1 MKAAIISITKNGT
14 AISYRIASS
23 LKNEHQCIRYAFE
36 KYSDKNTVSFG
47 SLSDLVSDIFGR
59 YDALIFICACGIA
72 VRTIS
77 PFISS
82 KLTDP
87 AVIAVDEQGKF
98 AVSLLSGHIGK
109 ANALTKKIAGIL
121 NAVPVITTAT
131 DIGEKFS
138 PDSFAAANYLYICE
152 MEMAKE
158 IAAAVLNN
166 EKIGI
171 CSNYAIENLP
181 DIFVSQSNI
190 GIKISEDY
198 SGDPFGKTL
207 HLVPKNIVIGTGCKR
222 NTDAETFE
230 NFILKNLEKYNIP
243 IWRVRSVNTIN
254 LKKNENA
261 ICSFSKKYGISL
273 SFFSAEQLMA
283 VQGNFSRSEFVL
295 KTTGT
300 DCVCE
305 RSACADGG
313 RLLFPKYAENGM
325 TIAAAELPVHI
336 DFEKEIL

>member
-1 MKAAIISITKNGT
+1 MKTAIISITKNGT
-14 AISYRIASS
+14 AISNRIASS
-23 LKNEHQCIRYAFE
+23 FNDQHQCIRYSFE
-36 KYSDKNTVSFG
+36 KYSDKNTISFG
-47 SLSDLVSDIFGR
+47 SLIGLVSDIFSR

-72 VRTIS
+72 VRTIA

-82 KLTDP
+82 KITDP
-87 AVIAVDEQGKF
+87 AVIAVDEQGNF

-109 ANALTKKIAGIL
+109 ANALTKMIARIL

-138 PDSFAAANYLYICE
+138 PDSFAAANDLHICE

-171 CSNYAIENLP
+171 YSDYAVENLP
-181 DIFVSQSNI
+181 DIFVSHSNI

-198 SGDPFGKTL
+198 SGNPFGSTL

-222 NTDAETFE
+222 NIDAETFE
-230 NFILKNLEKYNIP
+230 KFTLKNLEKHSIP

-261 ICSFSKKYGISL
+261 ICRFSKKYGIPL
-273 SFFSAEQLMA
+273 RFFSAEQLMA

-305 RSACADGG
+305 RSACAGGG
-313 RLLFPKYAENGM
+313 RLISPKYAENGM

>member
-1 MKAAIISITKNGT
+1 MKAAIISITKNGMT
-14 AISYRIASS
+14 ISDRIAS
-23 LKNEHQCIRYAFE
+23 LFQNEYQCTRFAFD
-36 KYSDKNTVSFG
+36 KYSNTNTVPFG
-47 SLSDLVSDIFGR
+47 SLSSLGSDVFGS

-72 VRTIS
+72 VRTIA

-131 DIGEKFS
+131 DIGGKFS
-138 PDSFAAANYLYICE
+138 PDSFAAANDLHICE
-152 MEMAKE
+152 MGMAKE

-171 CSNYAIENLP
+171 YSDYAIKNLP
-181 DIFVSQSNI
+181 DIFVSQSDI
-190 GIKISEDY
+190 GINISENC
-198 SGDPFGKTL
+198 SCEPFGKTL

-222 NTDAETFE
+222 NTDEKTFE
-230 NFILKNLEKYNIP
+230 QFILKNLRKHSIP
-243 IWRVRSVNTIN
+243 IWRVRSVNTID
-254 LKKNENA
+254 LKKNEGA
-261 ICSFSKKYGISL
+261 IYSFSKKYRIPL
-273 SFFSAEQLMA
+273 RFFTSEQLMA
-283 VQGNFSRSEFVL
+283 VQGDFSRSEFVL

-313 RLLFPKYAENGM
+313 RLIFPKYAENGM

>member
-1 MKAAIISITKNGT
+1 MKTAIISITKNGT
-14 AISYRIASS
+14 AISDKIASS
-23 LKNEHQCIRYAFE
+23 FNNQHQCIRYSFE

-47 SLSDLVSDIFGR
+47 SLSGLVSDIFSR
-59 YDALIFICACGIA
+59 FDALIFICACGIA
-72 VRTIS
+72 VRTIA

-82 KLTDP
+82 KITDP
-87 AVIAVDEQGKF
+87 AVIAVDEQGIF
-98 AVSLLSGHIGK
+98 VVSLLSGHIRK
-109 ANALTKKIAGIL
+109 ANALTKKIAAIL
-121 NAVPVITTAT
+121 GAVPVVTTAT
-131 DIGEKFS
+131 DIGGRFS
-138 PDSFAAANYLYICE
+138 PDSFAAANDLHICE

-171 CSNYAIENLP
+171 YSDYTVKNLP

-198 SGDPFGKTL
+198 SGDPFEKTL

-222 NTDAETFE
+222 NTDAEIFE
-230 NFILKNLEKYNIP
+230 QFILKNLRKHSIP
-243 IWRVRSVNTIN
+243 IWRVHSVNTIN

-261 ICSFSKKYGISL
+261 ICRFSEKYDIPL

-305 RSACADGG
+305 RSACADGS
-313 RLLFPKYAENGM
+313 RLIFTKYAENGM